1 MSERDHAMIVQD
13 SSVSLI
19 ADFIL
24 VLFFVAVTHLS
35 VLMCARACLYSIE
48 LDEAETPGAQTLID
62 PPPPLGPMCPP
73 CSPVTGQNIV
83 TIIWQGRHVR

>member
-48 LDEAETPGAQTLID
+48 LDEAETPGTPRALEMTKSEIWFAEMADRFQEVATLLDKMIA
-62 PPPPLGPMCPP
+62 
-73 CSPVTGQNIV
+73 
-83 TIIWQGRHVR
+83 